1 MYWKISGM
9 PKKKLLYNIKGSR
22 NVDASMLLMPV
33 VNFISPYSKYWESTI
48 KAIQADLVS
57 DVLVYRYKSDDDT
70 MDALKGKEGTF
81 TICSLWYVQWLAK
94 GGETEK
100 AKMYFEKL
108 LSYSNH
114 LGLFAE
120 QISVTGEHL
129 GNFPQAFTHLSLM
142 GQL

>member
-1 MYWKISGM
+1 
-9 PKKKLLYNIKGSR
+9 
-22 NVDASMLLMPV
+22 
-33 VNFISPYSKYWESTI
+33 
-48 KAIQADLVS
+48 
-57 DVLVYRYKSDDDT
+57 
-70 MDALKGKEGTF
+70 MDELKGKEGTF
-81 TICSLWYVQWLAK
+81 TICSFWYVQCLAK

-129 GNFPQAFTHLSLM
+129 GNFPQAFTHLSLI
-142 GQL
+142 GAAIELSK